1 MGRVSPQA
9 LNEWVKI
16 FLPPL
21 CLTKDWVPTCGEKKV
36 YHPTR
41 PPPGG
46 LRFLSETASLQEA
59 GRALAIGPHPSIL
72 LPKQWRLFLFVL
84 RITLVETNSFRLM
97 KILPQSSHSFPVDP
111 SYPFSL
117 NEPSSPIRE
126 WGIEILQSTSHF
138 WCPVWRFCCVFRKE
152 KGEGQGSLV
161 RKAITINS
169 NSEWIKSPQVGFE
182 PTTSQLTA
190 DRSTTELLRKNG
202 LKEADSRSLDQPT
215 EKKKSSSLFL
225 FHIHREKGW
234 R

>member
-1 MGRVSPQA
+1 VGRVSPQA

-46 LRFLSETASLQEA
+46 WRFLSETASLQEA

-161 RKAITINS
+161 
-169 NSEWIKSPQVGFE
+169 SEK
-182 PTTSQLTA
+182 L
-190 DRSTTELLRKNG
+190 
-202 LKEADSRSLDQPT
+202 
-215 EKKKSSSLFL
+215 
-225 FHIHREKGW
+225 
-234 R
+234 

>member
-1 MGRVSPQA
+1 M
-9 LNEWVKI
+9 NEWRSSFPPCV
-16 FLPPL
+16 LPRTEFPL
-21 CLTKDWVPTCGEKKV
+21 VAKKKS
-36 YHPTR
+36 TI
-41 PPPGG
+41 PPGLPRG
-46 LRFLSETASLQEA
+46 GWRFLSETASLQEA

-138 WCPVWRFCCVFRKE
+138 WCPVWRFCCVFRKK

-190 DRSTTELLRKNG
+190 DRSTTELLRKNNG
-202 LKEADSRSLDQPT
+202 LKEAEHPHNLDLTQQHFP
-215 EKKKSSSLFL
+215 
-225 FHIHREKGW
+225 W
-234 R
+234 